1 MTERWGLVN
10 EKKVSSSGRGHR
22 AKKKN
27 HAPTSNRGD
36 RVLLSSIPVPRYGL
50 VMQEERGIA
59 MGQVEGGRKRGRVGM
74 RGWREVGRKER
85 NEKRVWATDPFS
97 L

>member
-1 MTERWGLVN
+1 
-10 EKKVSSSGRGHR
+10 
-22 AKKKN
+22 
-27 HAPTSNRGD
+27 
-36 RVLLSSIPVPRYGL
+36 
-50 VMQEERGIA
+50 MQEERGIA